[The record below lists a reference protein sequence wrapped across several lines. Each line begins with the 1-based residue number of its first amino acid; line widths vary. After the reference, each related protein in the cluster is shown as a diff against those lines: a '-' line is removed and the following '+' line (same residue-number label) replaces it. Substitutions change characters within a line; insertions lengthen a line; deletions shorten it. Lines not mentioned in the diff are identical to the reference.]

1 MSYIKQ
7 PGKRYVGIVCLFLWG
22 AFTSNAVYA
31 QIVQRNFL
39 DKEYRLKGGAASLDV
54 SSWKALRKINIDR
67 GLASIP
73 DAVKAHI
80 LSTADKAL
88 EKPWEVFKVTD
99 YLLFNTTGNRSIYE
113 ALYFTRR
120 KKLNGLVIAEL
131 IDGNGK
137 YLPEI
142 ANGIGLILEE
152 SSWALPAHL
161 YLQKE
166 GPGLPDPNED
176 VIDLFA
182 GETSMLLSWIKFL
195 LKPKLD
201 EISPILIKR
210 IDYELNRRIL
220 TPYLQRSDFWWMGFQ
235 DPKRKMNNWNIW
247 INTNMLLT
255 ALLAVE
261 DPVKRQEVID
271 KNINSADKFI
281 NSYPADGGCDE
292 GPGYWGAAGG
302 RLVEYINLLGE
313 VSKNKLNWSNNE
325 LMHNIAAYIY
335 KAHIA
340 DRWFVNF
347 ADAPAK
353 LIPDPA
359 IVYMGGLIFK
369 DEKLE
374 QFASYLYDLS
384 GSEKYGYGQEDLN
397 KFLNNLQLHKQ
408 LKGIPARAP
417 MEQTNWLSN
426 LEVLFTRQTAG
437 SKDGLFMAAKGGNN
451 GESHNHNDLGSFI
464 IYSNGLPA
472 LVDLGAARYT
482 RETFTPDRYKL
493 WVYNSDWHNCPS
505 INGSVQMP
513 GPSFKARNV
522 SFTSNEHSSTL
533 TMDLA
538 PAYPKAA
545 AVDTWIRKLNFNYA
559 KGRIDLYEAY
569 ELKEY
574 RKPFELNF
582 ITACPLE
589 LINPGLLKLVPGD
602 AKSALYIKFDQ
613 KIFEVFIK
621 NQPNTDPGLAIWG
634 NTIYHLSLRS
644 KRGSL
649 KGKHN
654 IQFYK

>member
-1 MSYIKQ
+1 MKIYLFV
-7 PGKRYVGIVCLFLWG
+7 YLFLWG
-22 AFTSNAVYA
+22 IFTSTAIDA

-39 DKEYRLKGGAASLDV
+39 EKEYRLKAGAESLDV
-54 SSWKALRKINIDR
+54 SSWKALKKINMGK

-80 LSTADKAL
+80 LSAANKVLGT
-88 EKPWEVFKVTD
+88 PWEVAKATD
-99 YLLFNTTGNRSIYE
+99 YLLFNTAGNRSVYE
-113 ALYFTRR
+113 ALYFARR
-120 KKLNGLVIAEL
+120 KKLNALVIAEL
-131 IDGNGK
+131 IDGKGK

-142 ANGIGLILEE
+142 ANGLWLILEE
-152 SSWALPAHL
+152 SSWALPAHM

-166 GPGLPDPNED
+166 GAGLPDPNEN
-176 VIDLFA
+176 VVDLFA

-220 TPYLQRSDFWWMGFQ
+220 TPYLQRNDFWWMGFQ

-247 INTNMLLT
+247 INTNILLT

-271 KNINSADKFI
+271 KNISSADKFI

-302 RLVEYINLLGE
+302 RLVEYVNLLTE
-313 VSKNKLNWSNNE
+313 VSKNKLNWGNNE
-325 LMHNIAAYIY
+325 LMHHIAAYIY

-369 DEKLE
+369 DEKLQ

-384 GSEKYGYGQEDLN
+384 GSEKYGYAQDDLN

-417 MEQTNWLSN
+417 MEQTNWLPN
-426 LEVLFTRQTAG
+426 LEVLFTRQKAG

-464 IYSNGLPA
+464 IYLNGLPA

-482 RETFTPDRYKL
+482 RETFTQDRYKL

-505 INGSVQMP
+505 INGSVQSP
-513 GPSFKARNV
+513 GTSFKARNV
-522 SFTSNEHSSTL
+522 SFKANRHGNTL
-533 TMDLA
+533 VMDLA
-538 PAYPKAA
+538 PAYPEAA
-545 AVDTWIRKLNFNYA
+545 AVNKWVRKLDFNSSA
-559 KGRIDLYEAY
+559 GSIDLTEEY

-574 RKPFELNF
+574 RLPFELNF
-582 ITACPLE
+582 VTAVPAR
-589 LINPGLLKLVPGD
+589 LISPGVLTLVLSD
-602 AKSALYIKFDQ
+602 SAALHIRFDPE
-613 KIFEVFIK
+613 IFEAVIK
-621 NQPNTDPGLAIWG
+621 KQPNTDPGLAVWG
-634 NTIYHLSLRS
+634 KEIYHLSLRS
-644 KRGSL
+644 KRNVL
-649 KGKHN
+649 KAKHN
-654 IQFYK
+654 IRFYR